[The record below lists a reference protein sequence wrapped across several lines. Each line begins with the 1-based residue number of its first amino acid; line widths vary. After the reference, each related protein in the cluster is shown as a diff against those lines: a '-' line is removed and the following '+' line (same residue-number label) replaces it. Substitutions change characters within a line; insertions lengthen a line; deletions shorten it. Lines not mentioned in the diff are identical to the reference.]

1 MIFWKLQKKWLN
13 LKRKLVSK
21 KNNSKKKVFSKKKL
35 NSQQLTIEILK
46 FLEQKRN
53 VLRADAR
60 KEHGDTNSDKQGIVP
75 CAFFD
80 KRGGCKH
87 GRQCNM
93 HHPPIATELTE
104 SLMQI
109 FITVINGTPQE
120 QAEFVESCKK
130 RPINF

>member
-1 MIFWKLQKKWLN
+1 M
-13 LKRKLVSK
+13 
-21 KNNSKKKVFSKKKL
+21 
-35 NSQQLTIEILK
+35 TIEILK

-53 VLRADAR
+53 VLRAEAR

-80 KRGGCKH
+80 KRGGCKY

-93 HHPPIATELTE
+93 HHPPIATDLSE

-120 QAEFVESCKK
+120 QAEFVERNKK
-130 RPINF
+130 RPTIFKYPKNKQKPLQKQSKSKE